1 MITLGLLLHSV
12 LSACIIADSQDQLYI
27 FGTSKG
33 NFEFKENNWI
43 NLNHP
48 SVTNLNSNLLN
59 QCFLN
64 QYESK
69 GYFFVDNQIQQY
81 DFKSKAWLNP
91 ITTTGTIPK
100 NLILDHD
107 TLTFYG
113 MLNNNMFF
121 FNVPEHKDSN
131 WIQQR
136 QANFN
141 HNDDM
146 VFGFGQNH
154 LFFLNDASLQSGQA
168 RVFVIHYAYFQ
179 PEIQTYSGPKF
190 PQTSGQAISIPKK
203 DNTVPLSFAFI
214 PNDFSSIY
222 LINTE
227 IGTNTT
233 VQLPSPPIKDS
244 RSKFVART
252 DSLVQLTSD
261 FEVFSLNLEN
271 AGAGWLKLSNN
282 GLNLKSTDAG
292 NSPQGSGNNQSPSSV
307 KNSADVLK
315 NGSGLVLSSIL
326 FMAPLLNTIFH
337 TLI

>member
-1 MITLGLLLHSV
+1 
-12 LSACIIADSQDQLYI
+12 
-27 FGTSKG
+27 
-33 NFEFKENNWI
+33 
-43 NLNHP
+43 
-48 SVTNLNSNLLN
+48 
-59 QCFLN
+59 
-64 QYESK
+64 
-69 GYFFVDNQIQQY
+69 
-81 DFKSKAWLNP
+81 
-91 ITTTGTIPK
+91 
-100 NLILDHD
+100 
-107 TLTFYG
+107 
-113 MLNNNMFF
+113 
-121 FNVPEHKDSN
+121 
-131 WIQQR
+131 
-136 QANFN
+136 
-141 HNDDM
+141 
-146 VFGFGQNH
+146 
-154 LFFLNDASLQSGQA
+154 
-168 RVFVIHYAYFQ
+168 

-271 AGAGWLKLSNN
+271 AGAGWVKLSNN
-282 GLNLKSTDAG
+282 GLNLKSTDA
-292 NSPQGSGNNQSPSSV
+292 GNNQSPSSV

-315 NGSGLVLSSIL
+315 NGSVLVLSSIL